1 MAVIWPPT
9 GQSRGVKLQQAM
21 PRPPSCMRVRTS
33 ARGGAAPRHRP
44 EGITIHH
51 IMLGRPTIRPF
62 PAFNADEDAEELRQA
77 MKGIG
82 TDEARIIK
90 VLANRSA
97 SQRKAIASRYLAL
110 FGKHLEKDLK
120 RELTGNFEEVVL
132 ASLQDV
138 AEMKACALRKAMKG
152 AGTKEHVLI
161 QVIAVASNS
170 ELQQIKHA
178 YQTIVER
185 DLEKDISSETSGDFR
200 CILVAMLQAQRDEN
214 PNVNQAQVEVD
225 ADALYKSGEGR
236 MGTEESRFTQ
246 IFSQRSFQHIK
257 EIAKTYAIRYKK
269 TLIEA
274 IKSETSGDYRETLI
288 TIVSF
293 AEDQIVL
300 YVKWLQDSMVGM
312 GTRDDDLIRL
322 ILSSA
327 EINLGDIKEA
337 YQRKTNKLLTNAI
350 QSETS
355 GDYKRMLIA
364 IVEGNA

>member
-1 MAVIWPPT
+1 MN
-9 GQSRGVKLQQAM
+9 
-21 PRPPSCMRVRTS
+21 
-33 ARGGAAPRHRP
+33 
-44 EGITIHH
+44 
-51 IMLGRPTIRPF
+51 GRPTIRPF
-62 PAFNADEDAEELRQA
+62 PAFSADKDAEELRQA
-77 MKGIG
+77 MKGLG
-82 TDEARIIK
+82 TDEAKIIR

-120 RELTGNFEEVVL
+120 RELTGNFEDVVL
-132 ASLQDV
+132 ASLQEV

-185 DLEKDISSETSGDFR
+185 DLEKDIVSETSGDFR

-214 PNVNQAQVEVD
+214 PHVNQIQVETDV
-225 ADALYKSGEGR
+225 DALYESGEGR
-236 MGTEESRFTQ
+236 IGTEESRFTQ
-246 IFSQRSFQHIK
+246 IFSQRSFPHIK
-257 EIAKTYAIRYKK
+257 EIAKIYANRYKK

-288 TIVSF
+288 TIALF
-293 AEDQIVL
+293 AEDQVAPI
-300 YVKWLQDSMVGM
+300 VKWLQDSMAGM

-322 ILSSA
+322 ILSCA
-327 EINLGDIKEA
+327 ETNLEDVKEA

-355 GDYKRMLIA
+355 GDYKRMLVA